1 MFHMRVHD
9 LSGLRLDLHM
19 QKAMSNEPSS
29 GVDGCA
35 SICSLE
41 SSYSHPQSP
50 STRYMFCN
58 IEHCIQRKL
67 NFSSRLHRT
76 CENGDS
82 ARRLQG
88 TTLNVVYWHSACL
101 QSRATLS
108 IRFKAGD
115 MNDMPGPPASSQLG

>member
-1 MFHMRVHD
+1 
-9 LSGLRLDLHM
+9 
-19 QKAMSNEPSS
+19 
-29 GVDGCA
+29 
-35 SICSLE
+35 
-41 SSYSHPQSP
+41 
-50 STRYMFCN
+50 MFCN

-76 CENGDS
+76 REMVTS
-82 ARRLQG
+82 ARRLRQG

-115 MNDMPGPPASSQLG
+115 TKICRGLLPHLSWDETLYCK